1 MHNLEVFNLVFD
13 INASSNVNIREI
25 FKNRIATILW
35 CSIKSGHIADQYFD
49 QLILKVSKELENDQD
64 SCNYQEFLKITSS
77 LNNQFGRICVW
88 ETMFDKQFEID
99 HEFWSDIFKAIHNKR
114 CFKIESSV

>member
-35 CSIKSGHIADQYFD
+35 CSIKSGHIADQYHHEH
-49 QLILKVSKELENDQD
+49 VS
-64 SCNYQEFLKITSS
+64 
-77 LNNQFGRICVW
+77 
-88 ETMFDKQFEID
+88 
-99 HEFWSDIFKAIHNKR
+99 
-114 CFKIESSV
+114 